1 MIICTHV
8 ALQSWVSLFKLLLWV
23 CCFHHH
29 HHRGCTCG
37 SKGSIVPTPMP
48 ECFIH
53 RPIGRVLIANIKLC
67 YNHLC
72 YKAQMTVL
80 QSTCVAEHSELR
92 SLCQH
97 LDYMCCMTCKLLWI
111 VDEISYAWCV
121 LQSTIYV
128 DVIPITHLHIHMY
141 TYPYTSA
148 LQWISFHINKVW
160 KEQQWN
166 EIPTK

>member
-1 MIICTHV
+1 M
-8 ALQSWVSLFKLLLWV
+8 LLSV
-23 CCFHHH
+23 CCFHYHHHHHHH

-67 YNHLC
+67 YNCLC
-72 YKAQMTVL
+72 YKAQMTLL

-92 SLCQH
+92 SLGQH
-97 LDYMCCMTCKLLWI
+97 RDYMCCMTCKLLWI

-128 DVIPITHLHIHMY
+128 DVIHNPYGHIL
-141 TYPYTSA
+141 A
-148 LQWISFHINKVW
+148 LPVHAQPLTQMFIDDGS
-160 KEQQWN
+160 
-166 EIPTK
+166 